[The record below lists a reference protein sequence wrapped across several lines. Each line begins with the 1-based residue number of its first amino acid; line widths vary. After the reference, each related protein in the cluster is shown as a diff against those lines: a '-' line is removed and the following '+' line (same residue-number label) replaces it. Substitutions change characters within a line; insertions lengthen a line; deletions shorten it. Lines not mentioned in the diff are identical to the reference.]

1 METGHHFMTNNSLNT
16 TNIFKE
22 LSIQIAMNGL
32 SFSIRNTTSKEI
44 VAVQEFPLE
53 KTYSEQELE
62 DKIDVIFNT
71 NSFLNEK
78 YDSINITHINNTAT
92 FIPNVLFEEENLAD
106 YLKFSISLENQSNIA
121 FDSIANIQAKV
132 VFLPFTRINNYIF
145 DKLGSFNFTHH
156 SNKLLK
162 YFLTKNPQNSF
173 KNTYLFFRKDTFD
186 CFILQNNKLLFYNNF
201 TFQNEADVLYFLLFT
216 FEQFALK
223 QDANSLFISGD
234 LKSSDIIYTNLKK
247 YFKQLEHLETEHQTT
262 DLNIQKLVKKLI
274 PIL

>member
-1 METGHHFMTNNSLNT
+1 MTNNSLNT
-16 TNIFKE
+16 TNNIFKE

-32 SFSIRNTTSKEI
+32 SFSIRNSASKKI
-44 VAVQEFPLE
+44 LAIQEFPLE
-53 KTYSEQELE
+53 KTYSEQALE
-62 DKIDVIFNT
+62 DKIDAIFNT
-71 NSFLNEK
+71 NPFLNEK
-78 YDSINITHINNTAT
+78 YDSISIIHINNTAT
-92 FIPNVLFEEENLAD
+92 FVPSALFEEENLAD

-121 FDSIANIQAKV
+121 FDNISSIQAKL

-162 YFLTKNPQNSF
+162 HFLTKNPQNSL
-173 KNTYLFFRKDTFD
+173 KNTYLFFREDAFD
-186 CFILQNNKLLFYNNF
+186 CFILQNNKLVFYNSF

-223 QDANSLFISGD
+223 QDVNSLFISGD
-234 LKSSDIIYTNLKK
+234 LKQNDLIYVNLKK
-247 YFKQLEHLETEHQTT
+247 YFKQLEYLETEQQTT
-262 DLNIQKLVKKLI
+262 DLNVQKLVKKLT

>member
-1 METGHHFMTNNSLNT
+1 MTNNSLNT

-32 SFSIRNTTSKEI
+32 SFSIRNTTSKKI
-44 VAVQEFPLE
+44 LAIQEFPLE

-62 DKIDVIFNT
+62 DRISTIFNT
-71 NSFLNEK
+71 NSFLLDK
-78 YDSINITHINNTAT
+78 YDNINITHINNTAT
-92 FIPNVLFEEENLAD
+92 FVPNVLFEEENLAD

-121 FDSIANIQAKV
+121 FDNISDIQAKL

-145 DKLGSFNFTHH
+145 EKLGSFNFTHH

-162 YFLTKNPQNSF
+162 YFLTKNPQNSL
-173 KNTYLFFRKDTFD
+173 KNTYLFFRGDTFD

-216 FEQFALK
+216 FEQFTLK
-223 QDANSLFISGD
+223 QDINSLFISGD
-234 LKSSDIIYTNLKK
+234 LKENDIIAVHLKK
-247 YFKQLEHLETEHQTT
+247 YFKQLEYIKTAQQTT
-262 DLNIQKLVKKLI
+262 GLNSQKLVEKLT